1 MTTIIGV
8 QYADKAVIVAD
19 SRVTD
24 DGGRVYTHPQMQK
37 ITERNGF
44 IIAGAG
50 EVAPC
55 DIANHLWVPPKPT
68 SKDKEDLYH
77 FMITKVMP
85 SLRKCLIDNGY
96 NFEEPHDRSKDG
108 LRFQLLLAVGG
119 EIFDISDD
127 LSVCMDESGLYGV
140 GSGSPYAL
148 GALAVG
154 AKPLKAMEAAA
165 KLSAFTAAPFQ
176 VLEQEK

>member
-8 QYADKAVIVAD
+8 QYKDKAVLVAD

-24 DGGRVYTHPQMQK
+24 DGGRIYSHPKMQK

-44 IIAGAG
+44 LIAGAG

-55 DIANHLWVPPKPT
+55 DIANHIWNPPKPT
-68 SKDKEDLYH
+68 VKDKEDVYH

-85 SLRKCLIDNGY
+85 SLRKCLVDNGY
-96 NFEEPHDRSKDG
+96 NFDESHDKAKDG
-108 LRFQLLLAVGG
+108 LRFQFLIVVAG

-127 LSVCMDESGLYGV
+127 LSVCMDESGLYGI
-140 GSGSPYAL
+140 GSGSPFAL
-148 GALAVG
+148 GALSVG
-154 AKPLKAMEAAA
+154 AKPIKAMEAAA

-176 VLEQEK
+176 VVEQSK

>member
-8 QYADKAVIVAD
+8 QYDDKALLVAD

-24 DGGRVYTHPQMQK
+24 DGGRIYSHPQMQK
-37 ITERNGF
+37 ITNKNGYL
-44 IIAGAG
+44 IAGAG

-55 DIANHLWVPPKPT
+55 DIANHLWIPPKPS

-85 SLRKCLIDNGY
+85 SLRKCLTDNGY
-96 NFEEPHDRSKDG
+96 NFDEPHDRSKDG

-127 LSVCMDESGLYGV
+127 LSVCISGDGLYGI
-140 GSGSPYAL
+140 GSGSSFAL
-148 GALAVG
+148 GALHAG
-154 AKPLKAMEAAA
+154 AKPLKAMEIAS

-176 VLEQEK
+176 SEEQEK

>member
-8 QYADKAVIVAD
+8 QYTDKAVIVAD

-24 DGGRVYTHPQMQK
+24 DGGRIYSHPKMQK
-37 ITERNGF
+37 ITERNGY

-55 DIANHLWVPPKPT
+55 DIANHLWIPPKPT

-140 GSGSPYAL
+140 GSGSSYAL

-165 KLSAFTAAPFQ
+165 KLSAFTAPPFQ
-176 VLEQEK
+176 VLEQQK

>member
-1 MTTIIGV
+1 MTTIVGV
-8 QYADKAVIVAD
+8 QYKDKAVLVAD

-24 DGGRVYTHPQMQK
+24 DSGRIYTHPQMRK
-37 ITERNGF
+37 ITERNGYL
-44 IIAGAG
+44 IAGAG
-50 EVAPC
+50 EVGPC
-55 DIANHLWVPPKPT
+55 DIANHLWTPPRIT
-68 SKDKEDLYH
+68 AKDKTDVYH

-108 LRFQLLLAVGG
+108 LRFQLLIAVAG

-127 LSVCMDESGLYGV
+127 LSVCMSDDGIYGI

-148 GALAVG
+148 GALHAG
-154 AKPLKAMEAAA
+154 AKPLKAMEIAA
-165 KLSAFTAAPFQ
+165 KLTAFTAAPFD
-176 VLEQEK
+176 VVEQEK